1 MKDEQLIFYIAVPG
15 SGWAKLSLLLG
26 CCAKLNLNKSDR
38 SPDREERGKQGDCG
52 VVFHKG
58 AYWDPQRE
66 FGDGFDDIGAN
77 YTKESFIEE
86 CLKPFDNINDQNYL
100 IRSHFFAET
109 KNLKWLTTNFPKN
122 KIIFVLREVDLCY
135 ELSLIHI

>member
-52 VVFHKG
+52 VIFHKG

-66 FGDGFDDIGAN
+66 FGDGFDDISAN

-86 CLKPFDNINDQNYL
+86 CLSFSAFD
-100 IRSHFFAET
+100 
-109 KNLKWLTTNFPKN
+109 KW
-122 KIIFVLREVDLCY
+122 Y
-135 ELSLIHI
+135 YG